1 MIASRSPILVAA
13 FALALIAPLAPL
25 AQNGSV
31 PSGSQ
36 PAQPGQGQ
44 RGQGR
49 NGMGRGIRGTVT
61 AESGANVTVK
71 TEQGE
76 TWTVVTT
83 DNTRINIDRQP
94 IKVTDVK
101 PGDEVMAM
109 GIVDPDKHEVH
120 AMLLAGASATQVAK
134 LKADM
139 GKTYIVGR
147 VTAINDT
154 KLTIE
159 RPDHVSQIITLDE
172 STSLKRG
179 GRLPAEFM
187 GGMFGGGYGGGRR
200 NREGNGAPPASNGA
214 APPNNETTGGMP
226 PGQEGE
232 SITLADVKVG
242 DNIAG
247 TGSIKNGSFT
257 PTDLHIVVRPQRGPR
272 SNGTPQAAT
281 SGSGVSYPQ

>member
-1 MIASRSPILVAA
+1 MKATRQ
-13 FALALIAPLAPL
+13 FALAAVVLLLAMPRSR
-25 AQNGSV
+25 AQDASATQDGTQRQGQ
-31 PSGSQ
+31 SGY
-36 PAQPGQGQ
+36 GGQ

-49 NGMGRGIRGTVT
+49 NGMGRPVRGTVT
-61 AESGANVTVK
+61 AASGNNVTLK

-94 IKVTDVK
+94 VKASDVK

-109 GIVDPDKHEVH
+109 GIADPDKHEIH
-120 AMLLAGASATQVAK
+120 AMMLGGISAAQVAK

-147 VTAINDT
+147 ITAINDT

-159 RPDHVSQIITLDE
+159 RPDHVSQTIALDE
-172 STSLKRG
+172 TTSLKRG
-179 GRLPAEFM
+179 GRLPAELM
-187 GGMFGGGYGGGRR
+187 AGGGMFGGGGGRR
-200 NREGNGAPPASNGA
+200 GGRDGAPGGNGAPPANL
-214 APPNNETTGGMP
+214 NNETTGGMP
-226 PGQEGE
+226 PGMEGE

-247 TGSIKNGSFT
+247 TGALKSGTFVPS
-257 PTDLHIVVRPQRGPR
+257 DLHVLVQRPRGPR
-272 SNGTPQAAT
+272 PDGGAAPGST
-281 SGSGVSYPQ
+281 SAASPRP